1 MTQAA
6 PESELTAEQ
15 VDALK
20 QQLLSLRAE
29 LAARHSAQLRASTD
43 LRSDVED
50 EGDAASRASYEAE
63 LVSLAESEHQR
74 LREIER
80 ALTKLEFGTYGVD
93 EDTGEPIGFPRLA
106 ALPWARHAAA
116 VEEERQRR

>member
-1 MTQAA
+1 MSRAA
-6 PESELTAEQ
+6 PASELTSEQ
-15 VDALK
+15 VDSLK
-20 QQLLSLRAE
+20 QKLLALRTE

-50 EGDAASRASYEAE
+50 EADAASRANHEAD

-93 EDTGEPIGFPRLA
+93 EDTGEPIGFPRLS
-106 ALPWARHAAA
+106 ALPWARHAAQ
-116 VEEERQRR
+116 VEERRRR